1 MWIPAVKQGRMKLLK
16 KKLAILL
23 LFSTIFILSACG
35 NTETSSEAEMT
46 EENAGTVE
54 EDAGNSEEDAAG
66 ENTENSSE
74 GETDVSENEADGSEE
89 TAGIPDTEENGTVSE
104 NDPSETASGTAD
116 AAASEQEALYTI
128 KTSAGGNLGMV
139 PIVNGNAVVLMDGSY
154 ASTYQGDYT
163 PEETSALNLK
173 LEEETAQALSSGE
186 IDAWAFYKESQLR
199 DFEFP
204 EGVTS
209 VDKFAFAR
217 SGLNS
222 ITIPEGV
229 TSIGYAAFY
238 HCDSLSDVVIPDS
251 VIMIEENAFSH
262 TPWLENWL
270 AGGENAEDNGSPGD
284 EGMTEASVTSG
295 ADDFLIVGDG
305 VLLAYRGSEEEPE
318 LPPEVKSI
326 VPGALGE

>member
-1 MWIPAVKQGRMKLLK
+1 MK

-23 LFSTIFILSACG
+23 LFLTIFILSACG
-35 NTETSSEAEMT
+35 NTETSSETEMA
-46 EENAGTVE
+46 EENTGAVE
-54 EDAGNSEEDAAG
+54 EDAGNSEEDAGG

-74 GETDVSENEADGSEE
+74 GEADVSENEADVSEE
-89 TAGIPDTEENGTVSE
+89 TADVSDTEEDRTVSE
-104 NDPSETASGTAD
+104 NDLAETASETEDTAV
-116 AAASEQEALYTI
+116 SEQEALYTI
-128 KTSAGGNLGMV
+128 KTSAGSNLGMV

-173 LEEETAQALSSGE
+173 LEEEMAQALSSGE
-186 IDAWAFYKESQLR
+186 VDAWAFYKESQLR

-222 ITIPEGV
+222 IIIPDGV

-238 HCDSLSDVVIPDS
+238 HCDSLSDVVIPAS
-251 VIMIEENAFSH
+251 VTTIEENAFSH

-270 AGGENAEDNGSPGD
+270 AGGENAEDSGTPGD
-284 EGMTEASVTSG
+284 EGMTEVSVTSR

-305 VLLAYRGSEEEPE
+305 VLLAYRGSEEEPD
-318 LPPEVKSI
+318 LPPEVKSV

>member
-1 MWIPAVKQGRMKLLK
+1 MKLLK

-35 NTETSSEAEMT
+35 NTETSFETETA

-66 ENTENSSE
+66 ENAENSPE
-74 GETDVSENEADGSEE
+74 GEADVSENEADGSEE
-89 TAGIPDTEENGTVSE
+89 TAGISDTEENGTVSE
-104 NDPSETASGTAD
+104 NDPSETASETAD

-128 KTSAGGNLGMV
+128 KTSAGSNLGMV

-186 IDAWAFYKESQLR
+186 VDAWAFYKESQLR

-204 EGVTS
+204 EGVIS

-251 VIMIEENAFSH
+251 VTTIEENAFSH

-270 AGGENAEDNGSPGD
+270 AGGENAGD
-284 EGMTEASVTSG
+284 DGMTEVSVTSG
-295 ADDFLIVGDG
+295 AGDFLIVGDG

>member
-1 MWIPAVKQGRMKLLK
+1 MKLLK

-35 NTETSSEAEMT
+35 NTETASDAET
-46 EENAGTVE
+46 AEENAGTVE

-74 GETDVSENEADGSEE
+74 GEADVSENEADGSEE
-89 TAGIPDTEENGTVSE
+89 TAGISDTEENGTVSE
-104 NDPSETASGTAD
+104 NDPSETASETAD

-154 ASTYQGDYT
+154 ASTYQGDYV

-186 IDAWAFYKESQLR
+186 VDAWAFYKESQLR

-251 VIMIEENAFSH
+251 VTMIEENAFSH

-270 AGGENAEDNGSPGD
+270 ASGENAEDNGTLGD
-284 EGMTEASVTSG
+284 GEMTEVSENSNAG
-295 ADDFLIVGDG
+295 DFLIVGDG

-326 VPGALGE
+326 VPGALGD

>member
-1 MWIPAVKQGRMKLLK
+1 MK

-23 LFSTIFILSACG
+23 LFLTIFILSACG
-35 NTETSSEAEMT
+35 NTETSSETEMA
-46 EENAGTVE
+46 EENTGAVE
-54 EDAGNSEEDAAG
+54 EDAGG

-74 GETDVSENEADGSEE
+74 GEADVSENEADVSEE
-89 TAGIPDTEENGTVSE
+89 TADVSDTEEDRTVSE
-104 NDPSETASGTAD
+104 NDLAETASETEDTAV
-116 AAASEQEALYTI
+116 SEQEALYTI
-128 KTSAGGNLGMV
+128 KTSAGSNLGMV

-173 LEEETAQALSSGE
+173 LEEEMAQALSSGE
-186 IDAWAFYKESQLR
+186 VDAWAFYKESQLR

-204 EGVTS
+204 EGITS

-222 ITIPEGV
+222 IIIPDGV

-238 HCDSLSDVVIPDS
+238 HCDSLSDVVIPAS
-251 VIMIEENAFSH
+251 VTTIEENAFSH

-270 AGGENAEDNGSPGD
+270 AGGENAEDSGTPGD
-284 EGMTEASVTSG
+284 EGMTEVSVTSG

-305 VLLAYRGSEEEPE
+305 VLLAYRGSEEEPD
-318 LPPEVKSI
+318 LPPEVKSV